1 MNQPTNTP
9 LSVQRWVA
17 GVAILLFAIKVVAY
31 YLTDSVAI
39 LSDAME
45 STVNVAASLIGLYS
59 LYLAAKPRDAEHP
72 YGHGKVEFI
81 SAGIEGTL
89 ISIAGGLILF
99 EAIRRFFIP
108 AEISS
113 LDLGMLLVTA
123 AGLIN
128 FILGYIAVKKGRNSH
143 SLALEASGHHLLSDS
158 YTTLALVL
166 GLGLIWLTGYVWLD
180 SSIAVILAL
189 ILLVTGYRIVR
200 RSIAGIMDEA
210 DEKLLRD
217 MIDHLQKH
225 RRPAWIDL
233 HNLRVIKYGSV
244 LHVDCHLSVPW
255 YYNVREAHQEVDLL
269 EKTIHEFCGRQVE
282 LFVHTDA
289 CKEFSCPLCSVQ
301 NCPERISPMKE
312 KMEWTFDNVREN
324 QRHRLN

>member
-1 MNQPTNTP
+1 MTNSGNTP
-9 LSVQRWVA
+9 LSLQRWVA
-17 GVAILLFAIKVVAY
+17 AVALLLFFIKVAAY
-31 YLTDSVAI
+31 YLTGSVAI
-39 LSDAME
+39 LSDALE

-81 SAGIEGTL
+81 SAGIEGTF
-89 ISIAGGLILF
+89 IFIAGGLILF
-99 EAIRRFFIP
+99 EAIQRFFTP
-108 AEISS
+108 SEITS
-113 LDLGMLLVTA
+113 LDLGILLVFG
-123 AGLIN
+123 AGVIN
-128 FILGYIAVKKGRNSH
+128 FIIGYIAVKKGKKSH

-158 YTTLALVL
+158 YTTIALLA
-166 GLGLIWLTGYVWLD
+166 GLGLIWWTGYIWLD
-180 SSIAVILAL
+180 SAIALILSG

-200 RSIAGIMDEA
+200 KSIAGIMDEA

-217 MIDHLQKH
+217 MIEHLQRN

-255 YYNVREAHQEVDLL
+255 YFNVRESHGEVDLL

-289 CKEFSCPLCSVQ
+289 CKDFSCNICSIE
-301 NCPERISPMKE
+301 NCPERKAPLKQIL
-312 KMEWTFDNVREN
+312 EWTFDNVREN
-324 QRHRLN
+324 QRHRLP

>member
-1 MNQPTNTP
+1 MTAPGNTP

-17 GVAILLFAIKVVAY
+17 AVALVLFFIKVAAY
-31 YLTDSVAI
+31 YLTGSVAI
-39 LSDAME
+39 LSDALE

-81 SAGIEGTL
+81 SAGIEGTF
-89 ISIAGGLILF
+89 IFIAGGLILF
-99 EAIRRFFIP
+99 EAIQRFFTP
-108 AEISS
+108 SEITS
-113 LDLGMLLVTA
+113 LDLGMLLVFG
-123 AGLIN
+123 AGVIN
-128 FILGYIAVKKGRNSH
+128 FIIGYIAVKKGKKSH

-158 YTTLALVL
+158 YTTIALLA
-166 GLGLIWLTGYVWLD
+166 GLGLIWWTGYIWLD
-180 SSIAVILAL
+180 SAMALILSG

-200 RSIAGIMDEA
+200 KSIAGIMDEA
-210 DEKLLRD
+210 DEKLLQD
-217 MIDHLQKH
+217 MIEHLQRN

-255 YYNVREAHQEVDLL
+255 YYNVRESHEEVDLL
-269 EKTIHEFCGRQVE
+269 EKTILEFCGRQVE

-289 CKEFSCPLCSVQ
+289 CKDFSCNICSIE
-301 NCPERISPMKE
+301 NCPERKAPLKQ
-312 KMEWTFDNVREN
+312 KLEWTFDNVREN
-324 QRHRLN
+324 QRHRLS